1 MMKRETELVIN
12 TRMMALELIMEI
24 MEQKKYADLVIHEA
38 LSVHQFIDKSFRAFL
53 TRLVQGTVERCLEID
68 YLLDKFSKVTTKKM
82 KPVIRNILRLSVY
95 QILYMDQVPDSA
107 ACNEAVKLTEKK
119 GFSGLKG
126 FVNGVLRN
134 ISRSKEKNS
143 LPYPKKEDIITYFSV
158 KYSTPKW
165 IVALWL
171 QEYGQED
178 TEKMLFSQYEEERM
192 GTISIRRRK
201 MIGEEILL
209 QQLSKEHCHIEKE
222 TCLSYAYR
230 LSGYDFLE
238 GMQSF
243 QKGWFQVMDISS
255 MLAVEA
261 AGIKKDMVIL
271 DVCAA
276 PGGKSIFAADC
287 MEGTGLVI
295 ARDITKEKLIKIEE
309 TIERFGC
316 NNIKTECYD
325 ARVLDKTMVEK
336 ADLVIADLPC
346 SGLGVIGHKNDIKYH
361 ITKETVQELKKLQ
374 REILSVVWQYVR
386 PGGTLIFSTCTVNK
400 EENEEGRDWILQNT
414 PLKEDSLIPFLPKQF
429 SQNLSVSKGYLQ
441 LRQGMNEMDGFF
453 ISRFRRV

>member
-1 MMKRETELVIN
+1 MTTNGGRVNIREISLEALLLILEQGAFSHLVISN
-12 TRMMALELIMEI
+12 AL
-24 MEQKKYADLVIHEA
+24 KKYQYLEKKD
-38 LSVHQFIDKSFRAFL
+38 RAFF
-53 TRLVQGTVERCLEID
+53 TRLTEGTLERLITLD
-68 YLLDKFSKVTTKKM
+68 YVLSCYSNVPVKKM
-82 KPVIRNILRLSVY
+82 KPVIRIILRMGVY
-95 QILYMDQVPDSA
+95 QLLYMDSVPDSA

-192 GTISIRRRK
+192 GIISIRRRK

-414 PLKEDSLIPFLPKQF
+414 PLKEDSLIPFLVHGLTSLEQALMRCP
-429 SQNLSVSKGYLQ
+429 SLDGY
-441 LRQGMNEMDGFF
+441 
-453 ISRFRRV
+453 V